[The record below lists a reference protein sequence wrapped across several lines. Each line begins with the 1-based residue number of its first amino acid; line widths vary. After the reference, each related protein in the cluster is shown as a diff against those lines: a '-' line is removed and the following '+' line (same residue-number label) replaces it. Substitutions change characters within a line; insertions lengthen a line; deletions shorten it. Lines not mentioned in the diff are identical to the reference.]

1 MPCRPARRMALQGCL
16 LALGALALAGCS
28 GGDAGV
34 DPGTATRPTAAATI
48 AAAPTTT
55 GAATT
60 RPTPG
65 GTSTTAPRTEV
76 CLPRWFE
83 SSESSIRVDGA
94 VERIATGD
102 FNGDGWTDALVARMV
117 FQSPDSRPIDI
128 LLGDGND
135 LSPAT
140 AELFGDDVPGLTHPA
155 AILVEDFN
163 GDGVAD
169 VFVADTGMDAPPF
182 PGYQNTLLLSA
193 PGGAIVDATD
203 RLPQQWDQSH
213 FAAAADVDLDGDL
226 DLYVA
231 NLGGG
236 GVPPQIWLNDG
247 DGRFTVSDLLPPAQA
262 DLTRNW
268 YTSAGFADVDGDADP
283 DLILGHGDP
292 GRDSH
297 VLLNDGSGAFTQHPQ
312 DLPPT
317 PLGADDLVLDVDT
330 ADLDGDGL
338 DDLILVSTRNDY
350 RGRYIQILIG
360 NGDGTFRDE
369 SGQRIDIGA
378 VQDGIW
384 IKGVD
389 LLDLE
394 WDGDLDMVAR
404 PLEGQPQFYLND
416 GTGSFTRWDPGFDL
430 WSFALLD
437 LDGDRNWDALNVV
450 GADPPA
456 VTRETTILVRHAGC

>member
-1 MPCRPARRMALQGCL
+1 MVVKGYV
-16 LALGALALAGCS
+16 LALAVLVLAGCS
-28 GGDAGV
+28 GGDAAP
-34 DPGTATRPTAAATI
+34 DPGAVTSQTTAVPTTAVPTTTRVSTTRPPASSTSTAAAD
-48 AAAPTTT
+48 T
-55 GAATT
+55 G
-60 RPTPG
+60 
-65 GTSTTAPRTEV
+65 V

-83 SSESSIRVDGA
+83 SSEFSMQVEAA
-94 VERIATGD
+94 VESIATGD
-102 FNGDGWTDALVARMV
+102 LNGDGWTDALVARMV
-117 FQSPDSRPIDI
+117 FQSPESYPIEI
-128 LLGDGND
+128 LLGDAEG
-135 LSPAT
+135 LSVAT
-140 AELFGDDVPGLTHPA
+140 SELFGDEVPEPTHPA
-155 AILVEDFN
+155 AIVVEDFN
-163 GDGVAD
+163 GDGVSD
-169 VFVADTGMDAPPF
+169 VFVADTGMDAAPF

-213 FAAAADVDLDGDL
+213 LAAAADVDLDGDL
-226 DLYVA
+226 DLYIA

-247 DGRFTVSDLLPPAQA
+247 AGGFTVSDLLPSAQA

-292 GRDSH
+292 GRDSQ
-297 VLLNDGSGAFTQHPQ
+297 VLVNDGSGSFLQYPQ

-317 PLGADDLVLDVDT
+317 PLGAEDLVLDVEAT
-330 ADLDGDGL
+330 DLDGDRF
-338 DDLILVSTRNDY
+338 DDLILVSTHNDY
-350 RGRYIQILIG
+350 SGRHIQILIS

-369 SGQRIDIGA
+369 SEQRIEIGS
-378 VQDGIW
+378 VQGGIW
-384 IKGVD
+384 IRGVD

-404 PLEGQPQFYLND
+404 PLEGQPHFYLND

-437 LDGDRNWDALNVV
+437 LDGDRNWDALNVL

-456 VTRETTILVRHAGC
+456 ATRETYILVRHAGC